1 MLVAVATNHI
11 VTILVLCITAGYLRA
26 DAIEVTCEINGKFT
40 YF

>member
-11 VTILVLCITAGYLRA
+11 VTILVPCITAGYLRA